1 MSTVPVLDYF
11 YIDAHVV
18 DMCKEVASNRGKLDE
33 LNEKIFDMEVK
44 LLDGTITAGG
54 PLYELMLNR
63 VEQMKDM
70 KYNLEQDGDI
80 LEDRRDKVLHQQTQG
95 EEIISIN

>member
-1 MSTVPVLDYF
+1 
-11 YIDAHVV
+11 
-18 DMCKEVASNRGKLDE
+18 
-33 LNEKIFDMEVK
+33 MEVK
-44 LLDGTITAGG
+44 LLDGTIMAGG
-54 PLYELMLNR
+54 PLYELMLKR

>member
-1 MSTVPVLDYF
+1 MLWTCARRWHQIEEAWWVEWEDL
-11 YIDAHVV
+11 
-18 DMCKEVASNRGKLDE
+18 
-33 LNEKIFDMEVK
+33 EVK

>member
-1 MSTVPVLDYF
+1 MSTVLDYF
-11 YIDAHVV
+11 YVGLRKLPSTIWLRRCSRRVV
-18 DMCKEVASNRGKLDE
+18 L
-33 LNEKIFDMEVK
+33 
-44 LLDGTITAGG
+44 
-54 PLYELMLNR
+54 

-70 KYNLEQDGDI
+70 RYKLEQDGDI

>member
-1 MSTVPVLDYF
+1 
-11 YIDAHVV
+11 
-18 DMCKEVASNRGKLDE
+18 MCKEVASNRGKLDE

-54 PLYELMLNR
+54 PLYELMLKR

-70 KYNLEQDGDI
+70 KCNLEQDGDI
-80 LEDRRDKVLHQQTQG
+80 LEDRRDKVLQQQTQG

>member
-1 MSTVPVLDYF
+1 L
-11 YIDAHVV
+11 
-18 DMCKEVASNRGKLDE
+18 
-33 LNEKIFDMEVK
+33 EVK

-70 KYNLEQDGDI
+70 RYNLDQDGNI
-80 LEDRRDKVLHQQTQG
+80 LENRRDKVLQQQTQEG
-95 EEIISIN
+95 EEIISII

>member
-1 MSTVPVLDYF
+1 MQLLQQV
-11 YIDAHVV
+11 
-18 DMCKEVASNRGKLDE
+18 EE
-33 LNEKIFDMEVK
+33 LNN
-44 LLDGTITAGG
+44 
-54 PLYELMLNR
+54 PLFFLGVR
-63 VEQMKDM
+63 QMKDM

>member
-1 MSTVPVLDYF
+1 MNLKIKMDTD
-11 YIDAHVV
+11 IDAHVV

-44 LLDGTITAGG
+44 LLDGTIMVGG
-54 PLYELMLNR
+54 PLYELMTKR

-70 KYNLEQDGDI
+70 RYNLEQDGDI

>member
-1 MSTVPVLDYF
+1 MT
-11 YIDAHVV
+11 
-18 DMCKEVASNRGKLDE
+18 K
-33 LNEKIFDMEVK
+33 
-44 LLDGTITAGG
+44 
-54 PLYELMLNR
+54 R

-70 KYNLEQDGDI
+70 RYNLEQDGDI

>member
-1 MSTVPVLDYF
+1 MSTVLDYF

-33 LNEKIFDMEVK
+33 LSEKIFDMEVK

-54 PLYELMLNR
+54 PLYELMTKR

-70 KYNLEQDGDI
+70 RYNLEQDGDI